1 MFVLHANNMEG
12 NTVLG
17 GGNRIT
23 GGGGSPTRITTY
35 QTIKQCYSALNTK
48 LDPYPETRDT
58 IYNSAHNY
66 TAPFNSWLMASGYK
80 VARYGQKDVPPLE
93 TGNHT
98 YTSAIHVEWSTDE
111 GPVIVNTKTKS
122 TTIKEAKN
130 VNCFDIFKQIRDHLP
145 RTQALLSLGD
155 IQIEEQEDDDDFFD
169 YTYLDK
175 ITRQMEKSPVYQNEV
190 PEKQTETGDNTQ
202 KSEQAENTIVTHD
215 QQVTSIQ
222 PYFPLDKSGK
232 ISSSEGYST
241 FPDLTNRWMP
251 LDNLAIT
258 TTDTKAK
265 LIKTYYFPESI
276 YSAIQCAPNLAPF
289 ETYIYGRMDISIK
302 VLVNANK
309 FMCGK
314 LLVSSKYDSYQ
325 ADDVQ
330 SGLQSALQ
338 RNHVILDLNANNE
351 AVLDIPFRYHR
362 PYVRLLG
369 KNMSRGVRSGKY
381 CSLYFHV
388 LSPLQT
394 GPDGPSDCNFRVMFK
409 LKNIEFAGMS
419 YRVSVQM
426 DTGSKET
433 NDPTDNFNPMLDNR
447 FIQSLDQHVNFK
459 DLMRRP
465 CLIIDSAGLNYS
477 NTGAFF
483 IPLQPP
489 NRDWLPLND
498 GTANNIWTPTL
509 QASTHMAITNMFRL
523 WRGGM
528 RYTIIVKNTDY
539 PVYVSLIPH
548 SGVRYMGNAE
558 IFNNPGWPIYGMNF
572 VTEIINPK
580 INNTIT
586 IEAPYETENT
596 WSLLWEEQ
604 PRRNYSWRDKGDTNA
619 GHIAIT
625 SHAPSGPQITVWWH
639 AADDFELANFYGTPN
654 TLFNGWRYRYADT
667 DQPVVQGFGVED
679 IITPPTQ
686 RALREVLKG
695 AENAID
701 QLGSNEN
708 RDKPPD
714 LQSLSV
720 VPHPRKNFASGKGPI
735 DVIPLRINPYTATN
749 YDQIA
754 VPTDE
759 PKTFYDLSRIWSLYK
774 SFDWSKANKINT
786 VIGDIIID
794 PCCRSYTA
802 DYSGEPTGLEYA
814 LGNFCF
820 WSGVIELRFDFV
832 SNSFHTGT
840 IQISAEFGRTTTETD
855 LCQSSSTYTKIFH
868 LGEQRTCN
876 FNVPYIY
883 DTAMRRTT
891 ANLINPYNRQATSK
905 TIKQRALTIAPLSQT
920 HVKIRVINELRPVA
934 STPQQI
940 EVLVFMRAGKNFCM
954 RGLKGNSYI
963 PIHLSPGVDDFPSN
977 SYDPPAPAAGR
988 KKRETDDPYKFDI
1001 PDAER
1006 NEWNEYKPD
1015 FVRSPQD
1022 KALPRVQCMDALE
1035 PFQTAWNQ
1043 LVKPFKVD
1051 FRGRVR
1057 TSKEVSDLTQE
1068 ALINAGLATI
1078 PVIGTPMVIA
1088 RTTTRIMENVDRV
1101 SAQMQVT
1108 MDGVNKNMEDIS
1120 SSVLDTM
1127 DTANQTMEAVT
1138 SAVEHLSYGA
1148 AAKISEVTDSIIDTN
1163 LKLQNLINGSQDH
1176 MANIIHTIRDI
1187 VDRIV
1192 GTSTALISWGPLLF
1206 DTFLDIVNA
1215 CIHRTWTSVGI
1226 AMVRFVSKVF
1236 TITTDVLARIT
1247 TLGNS
1252 IGEYIGRLLAPEVPT
1267 AQAETQIIPNIAG
1280 ILLAIAG
1287 LVTGAHLRQQ
1297 RNLTIPQTILETIC
1311 NSRGVSYILGVVRL
1325 VGIIFNTFKDYVL
1338 ECFGYVNPEVRA
1350 LRMLADR
1357 STIVEDF
1364 VREAQIITNE
1374 SNTGLLSRPDYRV
1387 RMWKTILQAHQ
1398 IQRLIISAP
1407 NSVAVGPLYRLTSD
1421 VIRFG
1426 NEKFLDLAASPVRYE
1441 PFVIINGGEAGI
1453 GKSFMTEKIALTLL
1467 QRIGWQAPSSSLIF
1481 YRCSGERF
1489 WSGYRDQPV
1498 VVYDEW
1504 FNTNDSQRC
1513 ADQIVEFMKL
1523 KSTSLFIPEMA
1534 HLEEKKI
1541 HGNPLIIII
1550 NTNQI
1555 EPNLSDYAREP
1566 NAVMRRMDEVFRV
1579 HLQPDV
1585 SREEL
1590 ANPDNVDLYS
1600 DFHHLEFTKYDKR
1613 WLAGKVTYVAN
1624 SARANYQ
1631 NYITYLSNQFA
1642 RYHAKELRLVQRR
1655 MEALPG
1661 FAEAVA
1667 NGNIQSDP
1675 FTLFY
1680 GLNQQLMSTPNL
1692 SQNGWT
1698 PYEQLEQAVS
1708 IIAERMEQR
1717 EQNPALIVPDNLSW
1731 DSVVQYT
1738 QAQNDHLA
1746 PGETYISGNY
1756 AIAGILL
1763 DGSLLNI
1770 IATATK
1776 PTISRWLREM
1786 RDSGIVYP
1794 CNVCMEHTR
1803 CVYECE
1809 NSTADN
1815 KHVICADCY
1824 TGILN
1829 SGGGTQPLC
1838 PMCRSGHLRP
1848 ILNEFDVYSMSIWKR
1863 AIYYGLLSAETLLD
1877 HMIDYYQFRRTHWL
1891 THGLVMWAIS
1901 FAMQLCDMPIESTL
1915 FFGSYALSM
1924 RASVIFGVLNQAM
1937 TQSDRETGLEALDS
1951 GDEGRSIW
1959 DNDNNTRDDD
1969 PERGTNLPA
1978 IDAFTAQLPPN
1989 FKQYLADNIKPTPVC
2004 NHIYLDENNINS
2016 ILLKGDIISIFDR
2029 TTNTRIDFDYHCCSP
2044 TCVTNHSD
2052 VIMNVY
2058 KNYATRNVLHLRSLI
2073 IQYHNRRL
2081 VQALNEIPTPLRPQ
2095 WMDTSIAKIMDKDW
2109 WYYLSS
2115 SLEYIK
2121 VPLLVLTGMT
2131 AVIGGA
2137 IYAYQMI
2144 TSLTC
2149 HIEPEAGIVGSEE
2162 IQARQSRV
2170 AARHIV
2176 QPRTYFAQNAKEEMV
2191 DADAPPDVFKAV
2203 QKKVAINT
2211 TAIRITTKA
2220 GKTQLFYGTGL
2231 FGSVLLIPRHYYKH
2245 IVEHM
2250 AKGSK
2255 LVAYRVQQ
2263 PQKCVELSLTMND
2276 IYASDVT
2283 DIAYIR
2289 MPPSFN
2295 MFKDLRS
2302 YLCNAEDVNGN
2313 LPSEALFLSN
2323 PGRSH
2328 TTMHSINLDLY
2339 GITKKQTVMDETS
2352 YFTIEDALHYNY
2364 SEPGACGSLILI
2376 ENTQRPILAMHVA
2389 GVGTR
2394 TSGEGWGVLLL
2405 RESLDSLP
2413 ASLPASQCIVEAT
2426 DLDLQP
2432 LSEMKFIYEDDV
2444 NILYLGAVEPEMV
2457 PYIPTK
2463 SKLVPSLLYQ
2473 EPGLSVDIA
2482 PAILSR
2488 DDKRYLHKESPL
2500 WAGVKKHGVTV
2511 QEIPWDMVD
2520 SVGEWYWDGWL
2531 SKMKPSVLNPA
2542 PLNLDQN
2549 VCGLPIDH
2557 YNGID
2562 LQTSVGYPYIVID
2575 KEKKKKIDYIEVVR
2589 NEQLQPISV
2598 SHLDQTVISEMEKF
2612 ENFAKQNK
2620 VYPSIFIDTLKDE
2633 KRPIEKLLKLGG
2645 TRVFC
2650 NGPLH
2655 NVLLVRKYFLHFIAA
2670 FMKNRHQLLHA
2681 VGVNALSDEWS
2692 RIANTLLARNTDA
2705 STLDYHNFGAGFSAI
2720 VAQKAYELILRWT
2733 LQHVKNHDGTDLDI
2747 RILAALIQD
2756 CLNSTHIVNNTVY
2769 MQGCGSPSG
2778 SVFTTTINTMVNIL
2792 YLFLSVKHFYK
2803 PEPNKYMHP
2812 VTFIKRNMAIYA
2824 YGDDLIFSVTPEYVD
2839 IFNSATISEFLS
2851 KYNIVATD
2859 AVKTSVVTPY
2869 KSLLE
2874 STFLKRK
2881 FYPHPTRVG
2890 LFLSPLEEYSIKSC
2904 TQWVWKSP
2912 NKNIATR
2919 VNAAA
2924 ALLNAHGWG
2933 PKYFATFKHM
2943 LNNALV
2949 KKKIEPLAIQ
2959 WTEIDEN
2966 FFDTGLDSMY
2976 DDIINDN

>member
-1 MFVLHANNMEG
+1 MEG
-12 NTVLG
+12 NTIIRGGDQSLRG
-17 GGNRIT
+17 GGA
-23 GGGGSPTRITTY
+23 PTRVTTY
-35 QTIKQCYSALNTK
+35 QTIRQCYTVLNNK

-58 IYNSAHNY
+58 TYNSARNY

-80 VARYGQKDVPPLE
+80 VAKYGQKDIPPLE

-98 YTSAIHVEWSTDE
+98 YTSAIHTEWSTDE
-111 GPVIVNTKTKS
+111 GSVIVSTKTKS
-122 TTIKEAKN
+122 TTVKEAKN
-130 VNCFDIFKQIRDHLP
+130 MNCFDIFRQIRNHLP
-145 RTQALLSLGD
+145 QTQALLSPVD
-155 IQIEEQEDDDDFFD
+155 IQIEDSEDEEEFAYD
-169 YTYLDK
+169 YTYLDLL
-175 ITRQMEKSPVYQNEV
+175 TRRMEKVPFYQNEV

-222 PYFPLDKSGK
+222 PYFPLDKSGS

-251 LDNLAIT
+251 LDNLVVT
-258 TTDTKAK
+258 TSDDKAK
-265 LIKTYYFPESI
+265 LLKSYYFPESI
-276 YSAIQCAPNLAPF
+276 YSAIKCAPNLAPF

-330 SGLQSALQ
+330 TGLQSALQ

-362 PYVRLLG
+362 PFVRLLA

-388 LSPLQT
+388 LSKLQT
-394 GPDGPSDCNFRVMFK
+394 GKDGPSDCNFRVMFK

-447 FIQSLDQHVNFK
+447 FLQSLDQHINFK

-465 CLIIDSAGLNYS
+465 CLIVDNATLNYT

-498 GTANNIWTPTL
+498 GTANNIWSPTL
-509 QASTHMAITNMFRL
+509 QASTHMAITNLFRL

-558 IFNNPGWPIYGMNF
+558 IYKNPGWPLYGMNF
-572 VTEIINPK
+572 ITEIINPK
-580 INNTIT
+580 VNNTIT
-586 IEAPYETENT
+586 VETPYETENT

-654 TLFNGWRYRYADT
+654 TLFNGWKYRYADT
-667 DQPVVQGFGVED
+667 DQPTSQGFGVED
-679 IITPPTQ
+679 ILTPPTQ

-701 QLGSNEN
+701 QLGSSEN

-714 LQSLSV
+714 LQSMAV

-759 PKTFYDLSRIWSLYK
+759 PKTFYGLSRIWSLYK
-774 SFDWSKANKINT
+774 SFDWSKESKINT

-794 PCCRSYTA
+794 PCCRNYSS

-814 LGNFCF
+814 LGNYCF

-840 IQISAEFGRTTTETD
+840 IQISAEFGRTTAETD

-868 LGEQRTCN
+868 LGEQRTCS

-891 ANLINPYNRQATSK
+891 ANLINPYNRAETNQ
-905 TIKQRALTIAPLSQT
+905 TIKQRAITIAPLSQT

-934 STPQQI
+934 ATPQSI
-940 EVLVFMRAGKNFCM
+940 EVLVFMRAGRNFCM

-977 SYDPPAPAAGR
+977 SYDPPPTPAGR
-988 KKRETDDPYKFDI
+988 KKRDVEDPYKFDI
-1001 PDAER
+1001 PLAER
-1006 NEWNEYKPD
+1006 NEWNEYKAD
-1015 FVRSPQD
+1015 YVRSPQD
-1022 KALPRVQCMDALE
+1022 RAVPHVQCMEPLE
-1035 PFQTAWNQ
+1035 PFHRMWNQ
-1043 LVKPFKVD
+1043 FTRPFKMD
-1051 FRGRVR
+1051 FRGNVR
-1057 TSKEVSDLTQE
+1057 PSKEVSDITKE
-1068 ALINAGLATI
+1068 VLINAGLATI
-1078 PVIGTPMVIA
+1078 PLVGTPIVIA
-1088 RTTTRIMENVDRV
+1088 RTTTRVIDNVDKV
-1101 SAQMQVT
+1101 SAQMQET
-1108 MDGVNKNMEDIS
+1108 MCEVNKKMENVS
-1120 SSVLDTM
+1120 VSVLETM
-1127 DTANQTMEAVT
+1127 GVANETMESVA
-1138 SAVEHLSYGA
+1138 SAIEHLSYGTA
-1148 AAKISEVTDSIIDTN
+1148 TKISEVSDSIMDTN
-1163 LKLQNLINGSQDH
+1163 SKLQNLIENSQDH
-1176 MANIIHTIRDI
+1176 MSNIIHTVRDI

-1192 GTSTALISWGPLLF
+1192 GTSTSLISWGPLLF

-1226 AMVRFVSKVF
+1226 AIVRFISKVF
-1236 TITTDVLARIT
+1236 TITTDILARIT
-1247 TLGNS
+1247 TLGS
-1252 IGEYIGRLLAPEVPT
+1252 AIGDCISRLLAPGVPT
-1267 AQAETQIIPNIAG
+1267 VQAETQIIPNIAG

-1297 RNLTIPQTILETIC
+1297 RHLTIPQTILEAIC
-1311 NSRGVSYILGVVRL
+1311 NSRGVSYILSVIRL
-1325 VGIIFNTFKDYVL
+1325 VGIVFNTFKDYVL

-1350 LRMLADR
+1350 LKMLADR

-1407 NSVAVGPLYRLTSD
+1407 NSVAVGPLYRLTTD

-1453 GKSFMTEKIALTLL
+1453 GKSFITESIALELL
-1467 QRIGWQAPSSSLIF
+1467 RKIGWQAPSSSLIF
-1481 YRCSGERF
+1481 YRTSGERF

-1555 EPNLSDYAREP
+1555 QPNLSDYAREP
-1566 NAVMRRMDEVFRV
+1566 NAVMRRMDEVFHV
-1579 HLQPDV
+1579 HLQTNI

-1590 ANPDNVDLYS
+1590 ANPDNVERFA
-1600 DFHHLEFTKYDKR
+1600 DFHHLQFTKYDKR
-1613 WLAGKVTYVAN
+1613 WLSGKVSYVPN
-1624 SARANYQ
+1624 NTRANYR
-1631 NYITYLSNQFA
+1631 NYMIYLGNQFA
-1642 RYHAKELRLVQRR
+1642 RYHAKELRMVQRR

-1667 NGNIQSDP
+1667 NGNIQADP

-1698 PYEQLEQAVS
+1698 PYEQLEQAVN

-1717 EQNPALIVPDNLSW
+1717 EANPALIVPENMSW
-1731 DSVVQYT
+1731 DHVIEMT
-1738 QAQNDHLA
+1738 RAQSEHLA
-1746 PGETYISGNY
+1746 PGETQISGSY
-1756 AIAGILL
+1756 AVAGVLL
-1763 DGSLLNI
+1763 DGSLLNL

-1776 PTISRWLREM
+1776 PTISRWLQEI
-1786 RDSGIVYP
+1786 RDTGIVYP
-1794 CNVCMEHTR
+1794 CNICMEHTR

-1809 NSTADN
+1809 NSTPET

-1824 TGILN
+1824 TGLLN
-1829 SGGGTQPLC
+1829 TGSGSQPNCSLC
-1838 PMCRSGHLRP
+1838 RIGQLRP
-1848 ILNEFDVYSMSIWKR
+1848 ILNSFDIYSMSIWKR
-1863 AIYYGLLSAETLLD
+1863 ALYFGLLSVETLLD
-1877 HMIDYYQFRRTHWL
+1877 AMIDYYQLRRTHWL
-1891 THGLVMWAIS
+1891 THGLIMWAIS
-1901 FAMQLCDMPIESTL
+1901 FAMQLCDMPVESTL

-1924 RASVIFGVLNQAM
+1924 RTSVVLGILNQAM
-1937 TQSDRETGLEALDS
+1937 TQSDNGLELLDS
-1951 GDEGRSIW
+1951 ESETRSVWDDENSQNE
-1959 DNDNNTRDDD
+1959 NDTA
-1969 PERGTNLPA
+1969 RGTEMPV
-1978 IDAFTAQLPPN
+1978 IDAFTARLPLN
-1989 FKQYLADNIKPTPVC
+1989 FKQYLKDNIKNTPVC
-2004 NHIYLDENNINS
+2004 NHMYLDANNIDRV
-2016 ILLKGDIISIFDR
+2016 ILKGDTISIFDR
-2029 TTNTRIDFDYHCCSP
+2029 STNTRIDFDYHCCS
-2044 TCVTNHSD
+2044 TRCVELHGD
-2052 VIMNVY
+2052 IIVAM
-2058 KNYATRNVLHLRSLI
+2058 YASYAARNVLHLRTSI

-2081 VQALNEIPTPLRPQ
+2081 EQALENVPTPLRPE
-2095 WMDTSIAKIMDKDW
+2095 WMDTSIAKVMDKDW

-2115 SLEYIK
+2115 SVEYVK
-2121 VPLLVLTGMT
+2121 TPLLVLTGMT

-2144 TSLTC
+2144 SSISH
-2149 HIEPEAGIVGSEE
+2149 HIQPEASVIGSEE

-2170 AARHIV
+2170 ASRHIV
-2176 QPRTYFAQNAKEEMV
+2176 QPRTYFAQNAQEEII
-2191 DADAPPDVFKAV
+2191 DADRPPDTFKAV

-2211 TAIRITTKA
+2211 TALKITTTA

-2231 FGSVLLIPRHYYKH
+2231 FGTVLLIPRHYYKH

-2250 AKGSK
+2250 ARGSK
-2255 LVAYRVQQ
+2255 IIAFRVQQ
-2263 PQKCVELSLTMND
+2263 PQKCIELSLTLND

-2283 DIAYIR
+2283 DIAYIK

-2302 YLCNAEDVNGN
+2302 YLCTADDINGN

-2328 TTMHSINLDLY
+2328 TTMHSVNLDLY
-2339 GITKKQTVMDETS
+2339 GITKKQTVMDDTS

-2376 ENTQRPILAMHVA
+2376 ENTQRPIIAMHVA

-2405 RESLDSLP
+2405 KESLESLP
-2413 ASLPASQCIVEAT
+2413 TILPTSQCIVET
-2426 DLDLQP
+2426 VDLDLKP
-2432 LSEMKFIYEDDV
+2432 LAEMKFIYEDEV
-2444 NILYLGAVEPEMV
+2444 NIFYLGAVDPTMV

-2473 EPGLSVDIA
+2473 EPGLSVDIE

-2511 QEIPWDMVD
+2511 QEISWDLVD
-2520 SVGEWYWDGWL
+2520 CVGEWYWDGWL

-2542 PLNLDQN
+2542 PLSLDQN
-2549 VCGLPIDH
+2549 VCGLSIDH
-2557 YNGID
+2557 YNGVD
-2562 LQTSVGYPYIVID
+2562 LQTSVGYPYIVNNKD
-2575 KEKKKKIDYIEVVR
+2575 KKKKSDYIEVVR
-2589 NEQLQPISV
+2589 NDQLQPIAV
-2598 SHLDQTVISEMEKF
+2598 SHIDDTVISEMEKF
-2612 ENFAKQNK
+2612 EYYAKQNK
-2620 VYPSIFIDTLKDE
+2620 VYPSIFVDTLKDE
-2633 KRPIEKLLKLGG
+2633 KRPVEKLLKLGG

-2692 RIANTLLARNTDA
+2692 RIANALLTQNTNA
-2705 STLDYHNFGAGFSAI
+2705 STLDYHNFGAGFSAV

-2733 LQHVKNHDGTDLDI
+2733 QQHVKNHDGTDLDM
-2747 RILAALIQD
+2747 RILVALTQD

-2778 SVFTTTINTMVNIL
+2778 SVFTTTINTIVNIL
-2792 YLFLSVKHFYK
+2792 YMFLAVKHYYK
-2803 PEPNKYMHP
+2803 PNPTDYMHP
-2812 VTFIKRNMAIYA
+2812 VTFIKRNMSIYA
-2824 YGDDLIFSVTPEYVD
+2824 YGDDLIFSVSPAYIEK
-2839 IFNSATISEFLS
+2839 INSATVSEFLATH
-2851 KYNIVATD
+2851 NIVATD
-2859 AVKTSVVTPY
+2859 AVKTSIVTPY
-2869 KSLLE
+2869 KPLLQ
-2874 STFLKRK
+2874 STFLKRR
-2881 FYPHPTRVG
+2881 FHPHPHRSG

-2912 NKNIATR
+2912 NKHMATR

-2933 PKYFATFKHM
+2933 PKYFATFKHL

-2949 KKKIEPLAIQ
+2949 KKKIEPLAMQ
-2959 WTEIDEN
+2959 WTEIDDQ
-2966 FFDTGLDSMY
+2966 FFNTGLDSMY